1 MLRFR
6 DFPIKIKLALTIMAT
21 TFGALAVACGIFVVK
36 DRAATRSGMVNHL
49 TILTETLASNC
60 ASAVS
65 FDDDK
70 AATEALASLKVDPHI
85 ESAVIVKT
93 DGKTFASYSANGTP
107 VVAEAAPADGF
118 SFTDNNLVVSRQM
131 MAEGKIVATLV
142 VKSGLTELTDRL
154 MWFLSTAG
162 MALIVALALSWLI
175 AVFSQRFISTP
186 LISLAKAADAIAVG
200 NIEQSTDYKSADEI
214 GGLYESFRRLTSYIR
229 ELTSAAERVAV
240 NDLTVEITPK
250 SQQDVLSLAF
260 RTMVVNLRSIL
271 FQLRDQAQSMVSA
284 GTQISS
290 SAEQMSRG
298 AQEQATRIAD
308 VSSAMEEIS
317 STVIESASNASS
329 ASDVSRDAST
339 TATAG
344 GQLVSQTI
352 KEMEKIESEVRQSAE
367 MIGKLAKSSEQIGN
381 IVSVISEIA
390 DQTNLLA
397 LNAAIEAAR
406 AGESGR
412 GFAVVADEV
421 RKLADRTAKATGEI
435 AQMVKGIQAE
445 TDQAVKSMN
454 SGIQQVHKGRELADK
469 AGDSLS
475 EILSTTQRVANIIHQ
490 IAMATEQQSN
500 ATEEVSK
507 SVEHIS
513 FVTKET
519 AVGAEQSAKTAD
531 QLNHQ
536 AEALEKLVN
545 RFKLQTT

>member
-49 TILTETLASNC
+49 TILTETLANNC

-85 ESAVIVKT
+85 VSAVIVKT
-93 DGKTFASYSANGTP
+93 DGKAFASYSANGTAI
-107 VVAEAAPADGF
+107 VADAASPNGF
-118 SFTDNNLVVSRQM
+118 TFTDNNLVVSRQM
-131 MAEGKIVATLV
+131 TAEGKIVATLV
-142 VKSGLTELTDRL
+142 VKSNLSELTDRL

-162 MALIVALALSWLI
+162 LALIVALALSWAI

-200 NIEQSTDYKSADEI
+200 NIEQRTEYKSADEI
-214 GGLYESFRRLTSYIR
+214 GGLYESFRRLTAYIR
-229 ELTSAAERVAV
+229 ELTSAAERVAE

-250 SQQDVLSLAF
+250 SPQDVLSLAF

-271 FQLRDQAQSMVSA
+271 FQLREQAQTMVSA
-284 GTQISS
+284 GTQIST
-290 SAEQMSRG
+290 SADQMSRG

-339 TATAG
+339 TATTG

-367 MIGKLAKSSEQIGN
+367 MIGKLAKSSEQIGD

-435 AQMVKGIQAE
+435 AKMVKGIQAE

-475 EILSTTQRVANIIHQ
+475 EILTTTQRVANIIHQ

-519 AVGAEQSAKTAD
+519 AVGAEQSARTAD
-531 QLNHQ
+531 QLNRQ

-545 RFKLQTT
+545 RFKLQAS